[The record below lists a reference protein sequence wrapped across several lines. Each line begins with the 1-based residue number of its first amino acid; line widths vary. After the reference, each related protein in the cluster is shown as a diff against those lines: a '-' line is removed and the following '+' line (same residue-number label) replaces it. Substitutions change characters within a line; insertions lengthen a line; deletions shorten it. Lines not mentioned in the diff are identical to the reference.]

1 MSDNHGNTPAAWA
14 AVAVAMLGF
23 VVGGIGL
30 MFNPISL
37 PVFWVGVA
45 HRCRVA
51 GGLRGDGQD
60 GSQRPGS
67 LMTLAAEPLTAR
79 PAVGADA
86 RRRCSARRRGR
97 RDASRCTCATPTS
110 PTRGASARSTR

>member
-30 MFNPISL
+30 MFDPISL

-45 HRCRVA
+45 IGAASGVVFVVMARM
-51 GGLRGDGQD
+51 GLNG
-60 GSQRPGS
+60 P
-67 LMTLAAEPLTAR
+67 EH
-79 PAVGADA
+79 
-86 RRRCSARRRGR
+86 
-97 RDASRCTCATPTS
+97 
-110 PTRGASARSTR
+110 